1 MKKEDILKK
10 LANLEQLKDNPTAL
24 SAAVSELSKEVSET
38 KGKGNGEAITDK
50 ATIDKLVALGAG
62 IYVVTDKNTVFR
74 FPYQSNY
81 RIYYKGNG
89 KPKAKADAPA
99 PAPEPAKEGPKEAPK
114 EAATGHKGKK

>member
-10 LANLEQLKDNPTAL
+10 LASLEQLKDNPTAL
-24 SAAVSELSKEVSET
+24 SVAVSELSKEVSET
-38 KGKGNGEAITDK
+38 KGKGNGEILADK
-50 ATIDKLVALGAG
+50 ATIDALIALGAG
-62 IYVVTDKNTVFR
+62 IYVVTDKNTAIK
-74 FPYQSNY
+74 FPYQPNY

-99 PAPEPAKEGPKEAPK
+99 PAPEPAKGGPKEAPK

>member
-1 MKKEDILKK
+1 MKKDDVLKRLADLEK
-10 LANLEQLKDNPTAL
+10 LKNDPVAL

-38 KGKGNGEAITDK
+38 KGKGNGETITDK
-50 ATIDKLVALGAG
+50 TTIDKLVALGAG
-62 IYVVTDKNTVFR
+62 IYVVTDKNTAVK
-74 FPYQSNY
+74 FPYQPNY

-99 PAPEPAKEGPKEAPK
+99 PAPQPAKEGSKETHK